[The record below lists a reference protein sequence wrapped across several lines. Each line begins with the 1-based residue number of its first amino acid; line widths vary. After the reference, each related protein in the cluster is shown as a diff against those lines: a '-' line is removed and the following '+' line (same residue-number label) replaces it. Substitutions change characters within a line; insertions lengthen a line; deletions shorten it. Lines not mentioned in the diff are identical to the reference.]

1 MRVWYGAPR
10 THCYTAGMKRPLGL
24 TGLSVVPIGLG
35 GMPLSIQDRPDERAA
50 LAVIEAFLAGGG
62 DFIDTAISYCL
73 DESDF
78 GHNERLIAK
87 ALRAAKRSDVVV
99 ATKGGLT
106 RPAGRWEVDCS
117 PTWLR
122 HCCEQSA
129 RDLGAPIPLYYL
141 HAVDPAVA
149 LADSVGELLRLREE
163 GTIAAIG
170 LSNVDSRQLDAALRV
185 TPIAA
190 VQNRCNVLD
199 RRDFDNG
206 LVDRCRELGIA
217 YVPYSPVGG
226 HWRHTRVGEDP
237 TLARVAAKHATTP
250 YVVAL
255 AWLLAQGA
263 HVLPIPGATK
273 IASVQSSLSAMDLAL
288 DSNDLAAL
296 DKLGAARR
304 AH

>member
-1 MRVWYGAPR
+1 
-10 THCYTAGMKRPLGL
+10 MKRPLGN
-24 TGLSVVPIGLG
+24 TGASVVPIGLG
-35 GMPLSIQDRPDERAA
+35 GMPLSIQGRPDERTAHE
-50 LAVIEAFLAGGG
+50 VIAAFLEGGG
-62 DFIDTAISYCL
+62 NFIDTAISYCL
-73 DESDF
+73 DDTDF

-87 ALRAAKRSDVVV
+87 ALRTLKRTDVIV

-106 RPAGRWEVDCS
+106 RPNGRWEVDCS
-117 PTWLR
+117 PDWLR
-122 HCCEQSA
+122 RNCEQSV
-129 RDLGAPIPLYYL
+129 RDLGGPIALYYL
-141 HAVDPAVA
+141 HAVDPAVP
-149 LADSVGELLRLREE
+149 LADSVGELVRLRGE
-163 GTIAAIG
+163 GKIAAIG
-170 LSNVDSRQLDAALRV
+170 LSNVDARQLDEALRL

-226 HWRHTRVGEDP
+226 HFRHARIADDA
-237 TLARVAAKHATTP
+237 TLKRVAAKHAATP
-250 YVVAL
+250 YVIAL

-273 IASVQSSLSAMDLAL
+273 VASIKSSLSALDVALDADDLA
-288 DSNDLAAL
+288 SLA
-296 DKLGAARR
+296 KLGGARR